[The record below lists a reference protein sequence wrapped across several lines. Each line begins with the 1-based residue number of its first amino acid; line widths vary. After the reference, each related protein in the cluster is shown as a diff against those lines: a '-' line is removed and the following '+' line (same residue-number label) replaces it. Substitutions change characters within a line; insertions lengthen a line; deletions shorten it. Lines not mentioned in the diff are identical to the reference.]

1 MLRGWGRRCVDQSG
15 VSRST
20 EEVYGCEWVAGQGDL
35 LCTASGDGLFLW
47 DAEAGCL
54 LQQCE
59 PPHVAADPLSGAPAP
74 QHPSK
79 EGKLQHY
86 VEPVSAVITVML
98 S

>member
-1 MLRGWGRRCVDQSG
+1 M
-15 VSRST
+15 SRST
-20 EEVYGCEWVAGQGDL
+20 EEVYGCEWVAGQGGL

-59 PPHVAADPLSGAPAP
+59 PPHVGADPFSGAPHPAGLP
-74 QHPSK
+74 QPSK
-79 EGKLQHY
+79 EGSLPHEL
-86 VEPVSAVITVML
+86 VPAVITVML